1 MKKYFFFAACASVAF
16 ASCVNDVPDA
26 PVNDEQHAITFGVP
40 VVQPNSRTTYE
51 VGEGYEGGESFKVT
65 AWYFSENYI
74 SDAANTFMNNVLV
87 QYNATSSEWEP
98 QGNYY
103 WPKNGTLTF
112 MAYSPSD
119 LNITLNE
126 NRSFVINNFT
136 VDPNDAGQQ
145 DILFSER
152 TYNLDYDSST
162 NGEAD
167 IKFNHALSSI
177 LFKAKTNIAND
188 QAEVTIKSIQ
198 LVDIYD
204 SGAFAQNIDNL
215 DGKLTNTPERAA
227 RYESEK
233 NEGNNGIDSTSV
245 LSTNMATW
253 TAIGSQVDY
262 SVSGV
267 GTGMA
272 LNTSLKTAFTSAG
285 SPKNTDLILI
295 PQKFTTGNN
304 TEAKL
309 LITYDIDVKGN
320 GDGVDFAN
328 QVYSKNLSEFHDEWK
343 MGYRYTYNISIN
355 LAPITFAPTVEA
367 WVDAEAETPAP

>member
-51 VGEGYEGGESFKVT
+51 VGEGYEGGEPFRVT
-65 AWYFSENYI
+65 AWYFSGDYI
-74 SDAANTFMNNVLV
+74 PASANTFMNNVLV
-87 QYNATSSEWEP
+87 KYNSDPESLKWEP
-98 QGNYY
+98 QDNYY

-119 LNITLNE
+119 LNIILNE
-126 NRSFVINNFT
+126 NRSFVITNFT
-136 VDPNDAGQQ
+136 VDPNDSGQQ

-204 SGAFAQNIDNL
+204 SGAFAQNIENA
-215 DGKLTNTPERAA
+215 DGKFTNTPERAA
-227 RYESEK
+227 RYK
-233 NEGNNGIDSTSV
+233 NSPNDNDSLSV
-245 LSTNMATW
+245 LSTEMATW
-253 TAIGSQVDY
+253 TAKGSKVNY
-262 SVSGV
+262 SVSAV
-267 GTGMA
+267 GAGMV
-272 LNTSLKTAFTSAG
+272 LDTSLKTAFTSAG

-295 PQKFTTGNN
+295 PQNFETVNTT
-304 TEAKL
+304 ARL

-328 QVYSKNLSEFHDEWK
+328 QKYSKNLKDFHKEWK

-355 LAPITFAPTVEA
+355 LEPITFASFTYCSI
-367 WVDAEAETPAP
+367 T

>member
-51 VGEGYEGGESFKVT
+51 VGEGYEGGEPFKVT
-65 AWYFSENYI
+65 AWYFSGNYI
-74 SDAANTFMNNVLV
+74 PDAANTFMNNVLV
-87 QYNATSSEWEP
+87 QYNTTSSKWEP
-98 QGNYY
+98 NGNYY

-136 VDPNDAGQQ
+136 VKPNDTGQQ

-152 TYNLDYDSST
+152 TYNLDYASST

-177 LFKAKTNIAND
+177 LFKANTNMTDEKA
-188 QAEVTIKSIQ
+188 VVKIKSIQ

-204 SGAFAQNIDNL
+204 SGAFAQNIENL
-215 DGKLTNTPERAA
+215 NEKLTNTPERAA
-227 RYESEK
+227 RYE
-233 NEGNNGIDSTSV
+233 NLPNNSSSV
-245 LSTNMATW
+245 LSTGEATW
-253 TAIGSQVDY
+253 TAQGSKVNY
-262 SVSGV
+262 SVSAV
-267 GTGMA
+267 GTGMV
-272 LNTSLKTAFTSAG
+272 LDTSLKTAFGSAG
-285 SPKNTDLILI
+285 LQKNTDLILI
-295 PQKFTTGNN
+295 PQNFETVNTT
-304 TEAKL
+304 ASL

-320 GDGVDFAN
+320 GEGVDFAN
-328 QVYSKNLSEFHDEWK
+328 QVYSKNLKDFHKEWK

-355 LAPITFAPTVEA
+355 LEPITFAPTVEA
-367 WVDAEAETPAP
+367 WVDADAEAPEP